1 MSTAL
6 MQTEEIAALRETV
19 EAVCQA
25 AGGTQVVRT
34 LPPDGPGYSEAV
46 WRVLTDEIG
55 LGGLGLP
62 EEFGGL
68 GGLAELAVVAEILG
82 AAMIPVPFLS
92 STVLSGQLL
101 SRCGP
106 AAAAVLDRLAGG
118 EVVASVLLDADGRWN
133 PRGLPIRADQ
143 DEQGWVL
150 EGTANF
156 VLDGPGARRLV
167 VVAATPDG
175 PAVFTLES
183 TGAGVEIQA
192 QATLDLARAQAR
204 VRLFQARATMLAT
217 GPDVAARVESAVDV
231 ALVVQS
237 AEQLGGAQAALDLTV
252 DYVRSRRQFG
262 RAIGSFQAVKHRC
275 ADMLVLVETAR
286 SAVGRAVAA
295 VDLDSAGPGGPGSG
309 LAEAAS
315 VANAWCS
322 QALVEVSASAVH
334 LHGGMGFTWEHDAQ
348 LYFRRARADAALLG
362 DPTFHRERLARL
374 LAW

>member
-1 MSTAL
+1 MSAGL

-19 EAVCQA
+19 EAVCRA
-25 AGGTQVVRT
+25 AGGTAVVRS

-46 WRVLTDEIG
+46 WRVLTVDVG

-68 GGLAELAVVAEILG
+68 GGLAELAAVAETLG
-82 AAMIPVPFLS
+82 SAMIPVPFLS
-92 STVLSGQLL
+92 STVLAGQLL
-101 SRCGP
+101 SGCGP
-106 AAAAVLDRLAGG
+106 ASAGILERLVDG
-118 EVVASVLLDADGRWN
+118 EVVAAVLLDADGKWD
-133 PRGLPIRADQ
+133 PAGLPVRAEQ
-143 DEQGWVL
+143 DVHGWFL
-150 EGTANF
+150 DGSANF
-156 VLDGPGARRLV
+156 VLDGFGARQLV
-167 VVAATPDG
+167 VVAATAAG
-175 PAVFTLES
+175 PAVFTLDR
-183 TGAGVEIQA
+183 AADGVEVQPL
-192 QATLDLARAQAR
+192 ATLDLARAQAR
-204 VRLFQARATMLAT
+204 VRLVRARGTLLAA

-275 ADMLVLVETAR
+275 ADLLVLVETAR
-286 SAVGRAVAA
+286 SAVDRAVAA
-295 VDLDSAGPGGPGSG
+295 DAPHPSRPG

-322 QALVEVSASAVH
+322 EAFVKVTEAAVH

-348 LYFRRARADAALLG
+348 LYFRRARADNALLG

-374 LAW
+374 LDW